1 MKQVRMF
8 VWTAS
13 ILGLHAC
20 SKEDSNPPTPV
31 EPAKGV
37 YVLSEGSFFGNNAK
51 LGFYSLETS
60 AYAGDYF
67 LQQNPGMTA
76 GLGDV
81 GSDMFVYGSKLY
93 IVVNNSNVVRVLNAS
108 NGVHIANIAFTP
120 AAKQPRFGIG
130 VRGKVFVTA
139 YDGTVN
145 IIDTT
150 SLNMTASIPVG
161 LNPEGITTSG
171 DFLYVANSGGLSFPT
186 YDSTV
191 SVISLNSLTEI
202 QKITVGK
209 NPNSITADASG
220 NVYVSCLGDYNTIA
234 PKMVKIQTATQSVTF
249 SADTAAGVIRYYN
262 NRLYTT
268 GGYLGSAYVR
278 ELSTTNFS
286 AIRSNFVSDGTTI
299 INPYGITIDEQNGDV
314 YITDAKD
321 FVSTGELFCFNS
333 AGARKFSISTSPG
346 INPVKVAFVR

>member
-1 MKQVRMF
+1 MKQVRMIT
-8 VWTAS
+8 WALS
-13 ILGLHAC
+13 ILSLHAC
-20 SKEDSNPPTPV
+20 SKEDNTPPTPV
-31 EPAKGV
+31 QPARGV

-60 AYAGDYF
+60 TFAGDYY

-81 GSDMFVYGSKLY
+81 ATDVIIYGSKLY
-93 IVVNNSNVVRVLNAS
+93 IIVNNSNVVRVLHAA
-108 NGVHIANIAFTP
+108 NGTHLANIAFTP
-120 AAKQPRFGIG
+120 AAKQPRFGVG
-130 VRGKVFVTA
+130 VSGKVFVTA

-150 SLNMTASIPVG
+150 SLSITGSIPVG
-161 LNPEGITTSG
+161 LNPEGITISG

-191 SVISLNSLTEI
+191 SVISLSSLTEI

-209 NPNSITADASG
+209 NPNSITADDAG
-220 NVYVSCLGDYNTIA
+220 NVYVSCLGDYGSIA
-234 PKMVKIQTATQSVTF
+234 PKMVKIQTSTRNVVF

-268 GGYLGSAYVR
+268 GGYLGSAFVR
-278 ELSTTNFS
+278 ELNTNNFA
-286 AIRSNFVSDGTTI
+286 AIRSNFVTDGTVIT
-299 INPYGITIDEQNGDV
+299 NPYGITIDEQNGDV

-321 FVSTGELFCFNS
+321 FVATGELFCFNP
-333 AGARKFSISTSPG
+333 AGVRKFSVATSPG